1 MARYVAQR
9 LLAGLLTL
17 WVVATL
23 SFALMRLAPGGP
35 FQHDKPLA
43 PAVEANLRR
52 TFGLAKD
59 VLAAEAGTLLRFLVR
74 PGQHVTAGSVLAEL
88 RLADGTLFAA
98 RAERD
103 LAVVAL
109 IGQPGRQVRAGEPLL
124 SRATSG
130 LEQYVAAMQSY
141 ARLDFGVTYKSEGA
155 ETVLATLQRAFPVSL
170 ELGLAALLLA
180 LAVGVSAG
188 LLSGLRQGSRL
199 DHTVMTVALLAVS
212 MSSIVL
218 GPLLKLIF
226 CVRLRWLDVGGWQP
240 LALDW
245 PHLQVKILPAVT
257 LGLIYAAWFARL
269 TRAGMLEVVRQD
281 FVRTA
286 RAKGLPE
293 RLVVLRHALRGA
305 ILPVVSFLGPALA
318 GIVTGST
325 VIEQVFQVP
334 GVGEFFVTSA
344 VNRDYP
350 MVMGTVVLYSTLLIL
365 ANLAVDL
372 LQAALDPR
380 VRSRDV

>member
-1 MARYVAQR
+1 MAHYLVRR
-9 LLAGLLTL
+9 LVAGLVTL
-17 WVVATL
+17 WVVASL
-23 SFALMRLAPGGP
+23 SFGLMRLAPGGP
-35 FQHDKPLA
+35 FQRDKPLA

-52 TFGLAKD
+52 TFGLAED
-59 VLAAEAGTLLRFLVR
+59 VPSPVAGTLVRFLVK
-74 PGQHVTAGSVLAEL
+74 PGQSVQAGQPLAEI
-88 RLADGTLFAA
+88 RLPNGQLTQPSEPSELQ
-98 RAERD
+98 
-103 LAVVAL
+103 VIAL
-109 IGQPGRQVRAGEPLL
+109 AGEPGRVLRAGDPLL
-124 SRATSG
+124 ARATSTWA
-130 LEQYVAAMQSY
+130 QYGHAMWSY
-141 ARLDFGVTYKSEGA
+141 AHLDFGVTYASEGA
-155 ETVLATLQRAFPVSL
+155 ETVMATLSRAFPVSL
-170 ELGLAALLLA
+170 ELGLLALLLA
-180 LAVGVSAG
+180 LLLGVSAG
-188 LLSGLRQGSRL
+188 LVSGLYPNSRL
-199 DHTVMTVALLAVS
+199 DHLSMTGALLAVS

-226 CVRLRWLDVGGWQP
+226 CVQLRWLDVGGWQP

-245 PHLQVKILPAVT
+245 PHVQVKILPTLT

-293 RLVVLRHALRGA
+293 HLVVMRHAFRGA

-350 MVMGTVVLYSTLLIL
+350 MVMGTVVLYSSLLIA
-365 ANLAVDL
+365 ANLLVDL
-372 LQAALDPR
+372 LQAAIDPR
-380 VRSRDV
+380 VRADNA

>member
-1 MARYVAQR
+1 MARYLLRR
-9 LLAGLLTL
+9 LLAGLVTL
-17 WVVATL
+17 WVVASL
-23 SFALMRLAPGGP
+23 SFGLMRLAPGGP
-35 FQHDKPLA
+35 FQKDKPLA

-52 TFGLAKD
+52 TFGLAED
-59 VLAAEAGTLLRFLVR
+59 VPSPLAGTLVKFIVQ
-74 PGQHVTAGSVLAEL
+74 PGQEVTRGQVLAL
-88 RLADGTLFAA
+88 SNLANGQQVQIVAPYDMQV
-98 RAERD
+98 
-103 LAVVAL
+103 LAL
-109 IGQPGRQVRAGEPLL
+109 SGQPGRALHVGDPVLA
-124 SRATSG
+124 RATTAWQ
-130 LEQYVAAMQSY
+130 QYGHALWSY
-141 ARLDFGVTYKSEGA
+141 AHLDFGVTYASEGA
-155 ETVLATLQRAFPVSL
+155 ETVLATLAKAFPVSL
-170 ELGLAALLLA
+170 ELGFLALLLA
-180 LAVGVSAG
+180 LVLGVSAG
-188 LLSGLRQGSRL
+188 LISGLYPNSRL
-199 DHTVMTVALLAVS
+199 DHLSMTGALLAVS

-226 CVRLRWLDVGGWQP
+226 CVNLRWFDVGGWQP

-245 PHLQVKILPAVT
+245 PHVQVKILPVLT

-281 FVRTA
+281 FIRTA

-293 RLVVLRHALRGA
+293 HLVVMRHAFRGA

-350 MVMGTVVLYSTLLIL
+350 MVMGTVVLYSSLLIA
-365 ANLAVDL
+365 ANLLVDL

-380 VRSRDV
+380 VRADV

>member
-1 MARYVAQR
+1 MARFLLRR
-9 LLAGLLTL
+9 LLAGVVTL
-17 WVVATL
+17 WVVASL
-23 SFALMRLAPGGP
+23 SFGLMRLAPGGP
-35 FQHDKPLA
+35 FQRDKPLA

-52 TFGLAKD
+52 TFGLAAD
-59 VLAAEAGTLLRFLVR
+59 VPSDAAGTLVQFLVR
-74 PGQHVTAGSVLAEL
+74 PGQ
-88 RLADGTLFAA
+88 
-98 RAERD
+98 
-103 LAVVAL
+103 VVQR
-109 IGQPGRQVRAGEPLL
+109 GQPIAEIRLQNGQMTKPSAVSDLTVIALVGTPGRVLKSGDPLL
-124 SRATSG
+124 ARATSAW
-130 LEQYVAAMQSY
+130 EQYVRAMASY
-141 ARLDFGVTYKSEGA
+141 ARLDFGVTYASEGT
-155 ETVLATLQRAFPVSL
+155 ETVLATLAKAFPVSL
-170 ELGLAALLLA
+170 ELGFLALLLA
-180 LAVGVSAG
+180 LVLGVSAG
-188 LLSGLRQGSRL
+188 LVSGLYPNSRL
-199 DHTVMTVALLAVS
+199 DDLSMTGALLAVS

-226 CVRLRWLDVGGWQP
+226 CVHLRWLDVGGWEP

-245 PHLQVKILPAVT
+245 PHTQVKILPVLT

-269 TRAGMLEVVRQD
+269 TRAGMLEVARQD
-281 FVRTA
+281 FIRTA

-293 RLVVLRHALRGA
+293 HFVVMRHAFRAA

-350 MVMGTVVLYSTLLIL
+350 MVMGTVILYSSLLIL
-365 ANLAVDL
+365 ANLLVDV

-380 VRSRDV
+380 VRGGHD

>member
-1 MARYVAQR
+1 MARFLLRR
-9 LLAGLLTL
+9 LLAGLATL
-17 WVVATL
+17 WVVASL
-23 SFALMRLAPGGP
+23 SFLLMRLAPGGP
-35 FQHDKPLA
+35 FQRDKPLA

-52 TFGLAKD
+52 TFGLAAD
-59 VLAAEAGTLLRFLVR
+59 VPANKAGTLVQFRVK
-74 PGQHVTAGSVLAEL
+74 PGQWVLAGQP
-88 RLADGTLFAA
+88 LAEVRGQNGETQHQLAA
-98 RAERD
+98 RD
-103 LAVVAL
+103 LQVIAVV
-109 IGQPGRQVRAGEPLL
+109 GQPGRTLRPGEPLL
-124 SRATSG
+124 ARATSG
-130 LEQYVAAMQSY
+130 WEQYGRAMWSY
-141 ARLDFGVTYKSEGA
+141 AHLDLGVTYASEGT
-155 ETVLATLQRAFPVSL
+155 ETVLATLAKAFPVSL
-170 ELGLAALLLA
+170 ELGVLALLLA
-180 LAVGVSAG
+180 LALGVSAG
-188 LLSGLRQGSRL
+188 LVSGLHPNSRL
-199 DHTVMTVALLAVS
+199 DHLTMTGALLAVS

-226 CVRLRWLDVGGWQP
+226 CVQLRWLDVGGWQP

-245 PHLQVKILPAVT
+245 PHAQVKILPVLT

-269 TRAGMLEVVRQD
+269 TRAGMLEVARQD

-293 RLVVLRHALRGA
+293 HLVVLRHAFRAA

-334 GVGEFFVTSA
+334 GVGEFFVTAA

-350 MVMGTVVLYSTLLIL
+350 MVMGTVVLYSSLLIA
-365 ANLAVDL
+365 ANLLVDL

-380 VRSRDV
+380 VRGDHA

>member
-1 MARYVAQR
+1 MARYLLHR
-9 LLAGLLTL
+9 LVAGLVTL
-17 WVVATL
+17 WVVASL
-23 SFALMRLAPGGP
+23 SFGLMRLAPGGP
-35 FQHDKPLA
+35 FQKDKPLA

-52 TFGLAKD
+52 TFGLAED
-59 VLAAEAGTLLRFLVR
+59 VPSPVAGTLERFVVK
-74 PGQHVTAGSVLAEL
+74 PGQQVAANQPLAEIRLRNGQMQQVLAPS
-88 RLADGTLFAA
+88 
-98 RAERD
+98 D
-103 LAVVAL
+103 LAVIAL
-109 IGQPGRQVRAGEPLL
+109 SGTPGRVLRVGDPLL
-124 SRATSG
+124 ARATTAWQ
-130 LEQYVAAMQSY
+130 QYGAAMWSY
-141 ARLDFGVTYKSEGA
+141 AHLNFGVTYASEGT
-155 ETVLATLQRAFPVSL
+155 ETVMATLAKAFPVSL
-170 ELGLAALLLA
+170 ELGFLALLLA
-180 LAVGVSAG
+180 LVLGVSAG
-188 LLSGLRQGSRL
+188 LVSGLYPNSRL
-199 DHTVMTVALLAVS
+199 DHLSMTGALLAVS

-226 CVRLRWLDVGGWQP
+226 CVNLRWFDVGGWQP
-240 LALDW
+240 LAFDW
-245 PHLQVKILPAVT
+245 PHAQVKILPVLT

-269 TRAGMLEVVRQD
+269 TRAGMLEVIRQD

-293 RLVVLRHALRGA
+293 HLVVMRHAFRGA

-350 MVMGTVVLYSTLLIL
+350 MVMGTVVLYSSLLIA
-365 ANLAVDL
+365 ANLGVDL

-380 VRSRDV
+380 VRADV

>member
-1 MARYVAQR
+1 MARY
-9 LLAGLLTL
+9 LLHRIIAGFVTL
-17 WVVATL
+17 WVVASL
-23 SFALMRLAPGGP
+23 SFGLMRLAPGGP
-35 FQHDKPLA
+35 FQRDKPLA

-52 TFGLAKD
+52 TFGLAAD
-59 VLAAEAGTLLRFLVR
+59 VPSPVAGTLVRFLVQ
-74 PGQHVTAGSVLAEL
+74 PGQHLAPGAAMAEIRLQNSQLARPTAT
-88 RLADGTLFAA
+88 ADCEVIALVGAPGRT
-98 RAERD
+98 
-103 LAVVAL
+103 LAV
-109 IGQPGRQVRAGEPLL
+109 GDPLL
-124 SRATSG
+124 ARATSG
-130 LEQYVAAMQSY
+130 WEQYRRALWSY
-141 ARLDFGVTYKSEGA
+141 AHLDFGVTYASEGA
-155 ETVLATLQRAFPVSL
+155 ETVMATLGRAFPVSL
-170 ELGLAALLLA
+170 ELGFFALLLA
-180 LAVGVSAG
+180 LLLGVSAG
-188 LLSGLRQGSRL
+188 LVSGLRPNSWL
-199 DHTVMTVALLAVS
+199 DHLSMTGALLAVS

-226 CVRLRWLDVGGWQP
+226 CVQLQWLDVGGWQP

-245 PHLQVKILPAVT
+245 PHVQVKILPVLT

-293 RLVVLRHALRGA
+293 RLVVMRHAFRGA

-350 MVMGTVVLYSTLLIL
+350 MVMGTVVLYSSLLIT
-365 ANLAVDL
+365 ANLLVDV

-380 VRSRDV
+380 VRGDHG

>member
-1 MARYVAQR
+1 MARYAVGR
-9 LLAGLLTL
+9 LLAGLVTL

-23 SFALMRLAPGGP
+23 SFALMRVAPGGP
-35 FQHDKPLA
+35 FQRDKPLA

-52 TFGLAKD
+52 TFGLADDVPAGQTGTLLQFRVTRGQHVVAGAPLAEIRLSTGVTWTQTADADLD
-59 VLAAEAGTLLRFLVR
+59 VLALTGE
-74 PGQHVTAGSVLAEL
+74 
-88 RLADGTLFAA
+88 
-98 RAERD
+98 
-103 LAVVAL
+103 
-109 IGQPGRQVRAGEPLL
+109 PGRALRAGDPLL
-124 SRATSG
+124 AKATTAWQQYLRAMT
-130 LEQYVAAMQSY
+130 SY
-141 ARLDFGVTYKSEGA
+141 AHLDFGVTYASEGQKSVM
-155 ETVLATLQRAFPVSL
+155 ETLGRAFPVSL
-170 ELGLAALLLA
+170 ELGLCALLLA
-180 LAVGVSAG
+180 LVVGVGAG
-188 LLSGLRQGSRL
+188 LVSGLYPGSRL
-199 DHTVMTVALLAVS
+199 DHLSMTGALLAVS

-218 GPLLKLIF
+218 GPLLKLVF
-226 CVRLRWLDVGGWQP
+226 CVRLRWLDVGGWTP
-240 LALDW
+240 LAWDW
-245 PHLQVKILPAVT
+245 PHAQVKILPIVT

-269 TRAGMLEVVRQD
+269 TRAGMLDVVRLD

-305 ILPVVSFLGPALA
+305 MLPVVSFLGPALA

-350 MVMGTVVLYSTLLIL
+350 MVMGTVVLYSSLLIV

-380 VRSRDV
+380 VRSAHD

>member
-1 MARYVAQR
+1 MARFLLRR
-9 LLAGLLTL
+9 LLAGLVTL
-17 WVVATL
+17 WVVASL
-23 SFALMRLAPGGP
+23 SFGLMRLAPGGP
-35 FQHDKPLA
+35 FQRDKPLA

-52 TFGLAKD
+52 TFGLAAD
-59 VLAAEAGTLLRFLVR
+59 VPSPVAGTLVRFLVK
-74 PGQHVTAGSVLAEL
+74 PGQHVLERQPVAEI
-88 RLADGTLFAA
+88 RLQNGQMTQPWAHADL
-98 RAERD
+98 D
-103 LAVVAL
+103 VIAL
-109 IGQPGRQVRAGEPLL
+109 TGAPGRVLDAGDPLL
-124 SRATSG
+124 TRATSG
-130 LEQYVAAMQSY
+130 WTQYGRAMWSY
-141 ARLDFGVTYKSEGA
+141 AHLDFGVTYASEGT
-155 ETVLATLQRAFPVSL
+155 ETVMATLAKAFPVSL
-170 ELGLAALLLA
+170 ELGFLALLLA
-180 LAVGVSAG
+180 LLLGVSAG
-188 LLSGLRQGSRL
+188 LLAGLYPNSRL
-199 DHTVMTVALLAVS
+199 DHVSMTGALLAVS

-226 CVRLRWLDVGGWQP
+226 CVQLRWFDVGGWQP

-245 PHLQVKILPAVT
+245 PHVQVKILPVLT

-293 RLVVLRHALRGA
+293 RLVVLRHAFRAA

-350 MVMGTVVLYSTLLIL
+350 MVMGTVVLYSSLLIL
-365 ANLAVDL
+365 ANLFVDL

-380 VRSRDV
+380 VRGDHG

>member
-1 MARYVAQR
+1 MARFLLGR
-9 LLAGLLTL
+9 LLAGVVTL
-17 WVVATL
+17 WVVASL
-23 SFALMRLAPGGP
+23 SFGLMRLAPGGP
-35 FQHDKPLA
+35 FQRDKPLA

-52 TFGLAKD
+52 TFGLAAD
-59 VLAAEAGTLLRFLVR
+59 VPATTEGTLVQFLVK
-74 PGQHVTAGSVLAEL
+74 PGQHVEAGQPLATV
-88 RLADGTLFAA
+88 RRPGGQTQAQ
-98 RAERD
+98 RAPH
-103 LAVVAL
+103 AL
-109 IGQPGRQVRAGEPLL
+109 QVIAISGQPGRLLHIGDPLL
-124 SRATSG
+124 ARATSG
-130 LEQYVAAMQSY
+130 WEQYGHAMWSY
-141 ARLDFGVTYKSEGA
+141 AQLDFGVTYASEGA
-155 ETVLATLQRAFPVSL
+155 ETVMATLAKAFPVSL
-170 ELGLAALLLA
+170 ELGFLALLLA
-180 LAVGVSAG
+180 LVLGVTAG
-188 LLSGLRQGSRL
+188 LISGLHPNSRL
-199 DHTVMTVALLAVS
+199 DHMSMTGALLAVS

-226 CVRLRWLDVGGWQP
+226 CVQLRWLDVGGWRP
-240 LALDW
+240 LAFDW
-245 PHLQVKILPAVT
+245 PHVQVKILPVVT

-293 RLVVLRHALRGA
+293 RLVVMRHAFRPA

-350 MVMGTVVLYSTLLIL
+350 MVMGTVVLYSSLLIV
-365 ANLAVDL
+365 ANLLVDV

-380 VRSRDV
+380 VRGDHG